1 MEMEMKMKKFAF
13 IAGALFAMA
22 SYQASATVISFNSFS
37 LGAHNG
43 PLVTPEATFTSASG
57 TIYVGAAGIS
67 HEICALNNNFNCEAD
82 MTVNFVGAVNNLSFV
97 TSGWDSGDS
106 VTVNVYDANGLLG
119 SVLSASNGLVDLS
132 AFANVTK
139 LFLDDNS
146 HGAGVAYDHY
156 TFDAAEVPEPV
167 SLALV
172 AAGLVG
178 LGAQRRKAAK
188 Q

>member
-1 MEMEMKMKKFAF
+1 MKKFAF
-13 IAGALFAMA
+13 IAGALFALA
-22 SYQASATVISFNSFS
+22 SFQASATVISFNSFS

-57 TIYVGAAGIS
+57 TIFVGAAGIS
-67 HEICALNNNFNCEAD
+67 HEICALNSNNCEAD
-82 MTVNFVGAVNNLSFV
+82 MTVNFVGAVNGLSFV
-97 TSGWDSGDS
+97 TSGWQPGDS
-106 VTVNVYDANGLLG
+106 VTVNVYDVNGLLG

-146 HGAGVAYDHY
+146 NAFGVAYDHY